1 VASAILADVEPGIL
15 PGGQNVKKLMTEIV
29 LKNLGSPSA
38 DPGGKMPPFTAGR
51 DACRY
56 LLSDSLNPT
65 LP

>member
-1 VASAILADVEPGIL
+1 L

-29 LKNLGSPSA
+29 LKDLGSPSA

-56 LLSDSLNPT
+56 LLSDPLNPT